1 MDYGKEVNPVILKDR
16 IARRLMEVRAVE
28 FGEFTLASGRK
39 SDVYVNMKR
48 ALTYPDILAMCAQAM
63 AYHAPPSDRVAGVAL
78 GAVPLAVAISLEA
91 GIPYL
96 MIRKSAKEHGTRNL
110 IEGALEEGDRVFMV
124 EDVTTTAGSAV
135 PGVHALREAGAHM
148 DTLVVVV
155 DRCEGATGT
164 MADVGV
170 NLIPVLTLDELRA
183 M

>member
-1 MDYGKEVNPVILKDR
+1 MDYGKEVNPVVLKDR
-16 IARRLMEVRAVE
+16 IARRLMEVKAVE

-63 AYHAPPSDRVAGVAL
+63 AYHAPESDRVAGVAL

-91 GIPYL
+91 DIPYL
-96 MIRKSAKEHGTRNL
+96 MIRKHAKEHGTRNL
-110 IEGALEEGDRVFMV
+110 IEGALVEGDRVFMV

-135 PGVHALREAGAHM
+135 PGVHALRDAGAEM

-155 DRCEGATGT
+155 DRCEGATRT

>member
-1 MDYGKEVNPVILKDR
+1 MKMYEDVNPIVLKDR
-16 IARRLMEVRAVE
+16 IARRLIEVKAVE

-48 ALTYPDILAMCAQAM
+48 ALTYPDILALCAKVM
-63 AYHAPPSDRVAGVAL
+63 AFLAPESDRVAGVAL
-78 GAVPLAVAISLEA
+78 GAVPLAVAISLEED
-91 GIPYL
+91 IPFV
-96 MIRKSAKEHGTRNL
+96 MIRKQAKEHGLRNL
-110 IEGALEEGDRVFMV
+110 IEGEVHEGDRVFMV

-135 PGVHALREAGAHM
+135 PGVEALRAAGAKM

-164 MADVGV
+164 MDDVGV
-170 NLIPVLTLDELRA
+170 NLIPVLTLDEIRA

>member
-1 MDYGKEVNPVILKDR
+1 MKMEREVDPVVLKDR
-16 IARRLMEVRAVE
+16 IARRLIEVKAVE
-28 FGEFTLASGRK
+28 FGQFTLASGRT

-63 AYHAPPSDRVAGVAL
+63 AYHAPESDRVAGVAL
-78 GAVPLAVAISLEA
+78 GAVPLAVAISLETH
-91 GIPYL
+91 IPYL
-96 MIRKSAKEHGTRNL
+96 MIRKRAKAHGLRNL
-110 IEGALEEGDRVFMV
+110 IEGAIEEGDRVFMV

-135 PGVHALREAGAHM
+135 PGVEALREAGAHM

-164 MADVGV
+164 MANVGV

>member
-1 MDYGKEVNPVILKDR
+1 MEMEKEVDPVVLKDR
-16 IARRLMEVRAVE
+16 IARRLIDVKAVE
-28 FGEFTLASGRK
+28 FGEFTLASGRR

-63 AYHAPPSDRVAGVAL
+63 VHHAPESDKVAGVAL
-78 GAVPLAVAISLEA
+78 GAVPLAVAISLET
-91 GIPYL
+91 GLPYL
-96 MIRKSAKEHGTRNL
+96 MIRKKAKGHGMRNL
-110 IEGALEEGDRVFMV
+110 IEGAIESGDRVFMV

-135 PGVHALREAGAHM
+135 PGVEALREAGAHM

-155 DRCEGATGT
+155 DRCEGATET
-164 MADVGV
+164 MADAWV

>member
-1 MDYGKEVNPVILKDR
+1 MKLEEEVNPVVLKDQ
-16 IARRLMEVRAVE
+16 IARRLMEVKAVE

-48 ALTYPDILAMCAQAM
+48 ALTYPDILSLCAKAM
-63 AYHAPPSDRVAGVAL
+63 AYHAPESDKVAGVAL

-96 MIRKSAKEHGTRNL
+96 MIRKKAKEHGMRNL
-110 IEGALEEGDRVFMV
+110 IEGAVLEGDRVFMV

-135 PGVHALREAGAHM
+135 PGVEALRGAGAEM
-148 DTLVVVV
+148 DTLMVVV
-155 DRCEGATGT
+155 DRCEGATQT
-164 MADVGV
+164 MADAGV
-170 NLIPVLTLDELRA
+170 KLIPVLTLDELRA

>member
-1 MDYGKEVNPVILKDR
+1 MQLKEEVNPVVLKDR
-16 IARRLMEVRAVE
+16 IARRLIEVKAVE

-48 ALTYPDILAMCAQAM
+48 ALTYPDILTMCAKAM
-63 AYHAPPSDRVAGVAL
+63 AYHAPESDKVAGVAL
-78 GAVPLAVAISLEA
+78 GAVPLAVAISLET

-96 MIRKSAKEHGTRNL
+96 MIRKKAKEHGMRNL
-110 IEGALEEGDRVFMV
+110 IEGAVEEGDRVFMV

-135 PGVHALREAGAHM
+135 PGVEALREAGAHM
-148 DTLVVVV
+148 ETLVVVV
-155 DRCEGATGT
+155 DRCEGATQT

-170 NLIPVLTLDELRA
+170 NLLPVLTLDELRA

>member
-1 MDYGKEVNPVILKDR
+1 MTLVVEDNPVVLKDR

-48 ALTYPDILAMCAQAM
+48 ALTHPDILALCAKAM
-63 AYHAPPSDRVAGVAL
+63 ALRAPDVDRVAGVAL

-91 GIPYL
+91 DIPYI
-96 MIRKSAKEHGTRNL
+96 MIRKRAKEHGTRQL
-110 IEGALEEGDRVFMV
+110 IEGELLEGDRVVMV

-135 PGVHALREAGAHM
+135 PGIKAIREAGGVI
-148 DTLVVVV
+148 DNLLVVV
-155 DRCEGATGT
+155 DRCEGAVQN
-164 MADVGV
+164 MAELGV
-170 NLIPVLTLDELRA
+170 NLIPILTLDEIRA

>member
-1 MDYGKEVNPVILKDR
+1 
-16 IARRLMEVRAVE
+16 
-28 FGEFTLASGRK
+28 
-39 SDVYVNMKR
+39 MKR
-48 ALTYPDILAMCAQAM
+48 ALTHPDILAHCAKAM
-63 AYHAPPSDRVAGVAL
+63 SLQIGEVDRVAGVAL

-91 GIPYL
+91 DIPYV
-96 MIRKSAKEHGTRNL
+96 MVRKQAKEHGTRSL
-110 IEGALEEGDRVFMV
+110 IEGELRPGDRVVMV

-135 PGVHALREAGAHM
+135 PGVHALREAGAQM

-155 DRCEGATGT
+155 DRCEGATRT

>member
-1 MDYGKEVNPVILKDR
+1 MDCGKEVDPVVLKDR

-28 FGEFTLASGRK
+28 FGEFTLASGRR

-63 AYHAPPSDRVAGVAL
+63 AFHAPESDRVAGVAL
-78 GAVPLAVAISLEA
+78 GAVPLAVAISLET
-91 GIPYL
+91 GLPYL
-96 MIRKSAKEHGTRNL
+96 MIRKEAKGHGTRSL

-135 PGVHALREAGAHM
+135 PGVHALREAGALM

-155 DRCEGATGT
+155 DRCEGATRT

-170 NLIPVLTLDELRA
+170 RLIPVLTLDELRA